1 MNWQA
6 RLRAQVTLTP
16 PSTAGIQG
24 ASFTA
29 SWRANDIT
37 GEKQVAEFTYPLDVG
52 SVVQD
57 LGAAGRKFPLTL
69 IFEGDDHDL
78 TAWNFQI
85 AFLSQK
91 GTWQV
96 VHPVYGTLTLQGLT
110 VNLRADPTESGNET
124 VVETTWIEP
133 KLAQTQASVGELAS
147 SVSAQ
152 ASSVNAASSAALQSG
167 VNALDP
173 SQVSAAISQ
182 GANGLAAFSI
192 SPLAAIAGQ
201 AADVYNA
208 VFTAYDTASSAL
220 FATVMDLATFVSQFQ
235 DLVSLPG
242 TIATDLTSKLTAV
255 AALASTLTGQ
265 IAGGTDSTAVAAGH
279 TSEAMLTAAFTS
291 ACQYVVMTEP
301 ASRDEAVSAI
311 ASLTAM
317 FTALTAGLDGVM
329 ANTAGNPISGQYFS
343 QTSTYSSLARL
354 LGTTVQYLLSIIFD
368 LKIAKRFTLN
378 RNRAPI
384 EIVITE
390 YGAEYDSAGNSLLDQ
405 FIAAN
410 ALTGYDILLLRQGR
424 EVVVY
429 V

>member
-1 MNWQA
+1 M
-6 RLRAQVTLTP
+6 T
-16 PSTAGIQG
+16 
-24 ASFTA
+24 
-29 SWRANDIT
+29 
-37 GEKQVAEFTYPLDVG
+37 
-52 SVVQD
+52 
-57 LGAAGRKFPLTL
+57 
-69 IFEGDDHDL
+69 
-78 TAWNFQI
+78 
-85 AFLSQK
+85 
-91 GTWQV
+91 
-96 VHPVYGTLTLQGLT
+96 
-110 VNLRADPTESGNET
+110 
-124 VVETTWIEP
+124 
-133 KLAQTQASVGELAS
+133 
-147 SVSAQ
+147 
-152 ASSVNAASSAALQSG
+152 
-167 VNALDP
+167 P

-255 AALASTLTGQ
+255 AALASTITGQ

-279 TSEAMLTAAFTS
+279 TSEAMLTAAFSS

-329 ANTAGNPISGQYFS
+329 SNTAGNPISGQFFS
-343 QTSTYSSLARL
+343 QTSTYASLARL

-368 LKIAKRFTLN
+368 LKIAKRFTLV

-410 ALTGYDILLLRQGR
+410 VLTG
-424 EVVVY
+424 
-429 V
+429 